1 MYGELD
7 PISIRERRKRLP
19 MHWYAISTKPHRE
32 YVAEANIHRLG
43 VETFCPQIKQDR
55 IIRRKMQSTIAPL
68 FPGYLFAQFSIDQQ
82 YRAIGY
88 ARGVRRV
95 VAFGSEPAI
104 VDESL
109 IEAIKCRLQ
118 EGYIVITGPQL
129 LPGQTVRI
137 ENGPLQGFQGIFERE
152 IPGHQRAVILLKAL
166 SYQARVVI
174 DLQSVVNL

>member
-1 MYGELD
+1 
-7 PISIRERRKRLP
+7 
-19 MHWYAISTKPHRE
+19 MHWYAISTRPHRE
-32 YVAEANIHRLG
+32 SVAEANLRRLG

-55 IIRRKMQSTIAPL
+55 IIRRKMQPAIAPL
-68 FPGYLFAQFSIDQQ
+68 FPGYLFAQFSIDKQ
-82 YRAIGY
+82 YRAIEY

-109 IEAIKCRLQ
+109 IETIRCRL
-118 EGYIVITGPQL
+118 EDGYIVIPGSQL
-129 LPGQTVRI
+129 LPGQNVRI

-152 IPGHQRAVILLKAL
+152 IPGYQRAVILLNAL

-174 DLQSVVNL
+174 DLQSLAKF